1 MPPEL
6 TAALALCRNLPSPPG
21 IALRIIELAQDP
33 EADIT
38 TAADIIAID
47 MALSARMLR
56 IANSPLYA
64 SRRRIE
70 NLGQALTML
79 GLNATVSL
87 ALGFTVTQGLTAPG
101 AGQDLRER
109 AWRRSILSA
118 LAASLLGQARGLRK
132 AEELMLAGLLQDLGI
147 LVLAQAQPDTYLPLL
162 RQAADNDALVALERE
177 HLHCTHAEVG
187 ALMAEQWDLPR
198 YLVDSIARSESP
210 ADAEDNFQTCVA
222 LSGAVADIWLSADA
236 DAAREHA
243 LQLVNERLQL
253 DSAQFDQVL
262 ARISDAL
269 PDISALFETSLL
281 SPSRVQQLID
291 HAQELATL
299 RNLREMQDAAQARQ
313 RADEFEAGGNIDA
326 SAEWLRKSGL
336 AKADKKADRV
346 AAEGI
351 IVAAQD
357 GNKAVLVEVNSE
369 TDFVAKDSNFL
380 DFTKAVGATALS
392 SGAADIDALK
402 AAKLP
407 TGETIEEAR
416 AAVIAKVGEKVDVR
430 RIVRLE
436 STNNVAAYVHGGRIG
451 VLVELAGG
459 DAELARGLAMHV
471 AAMNPPHNKAADVPA
486 EFVAKEKE
494 IELAKMTDKDKSKPA
509 DILEKIISGKIA
521 KIVNEVTLYGQP
533 YVLDTN
539 QSVEQVLKAAG
550 ADVVG
555 FKRLAVG
562 EGIEKVVEDYAA
574 EVMKQAGLA

>member
-1 MPPEL
+1 MEI
-6 TAALALCRNLPSPPG
+6 TA
-21 IALRIIELAQDP
+21 
-33 EADIT
+33 
-38 TAADIIAID
+38 
-47 MALSARMLR
+47 
-56 IANSPLYA
+56 
-64 SRRRIE
+64 
-70 NLGQALTML
+70 
-79 GLNATVSL
+79 SL
-87 ALGFTVTQGLTAPG
+87 VKE
-101 AGQDLRER
+101 LRER
-109 AWRRSILSA
+109 T
-118 LAASLLGQARGLRK
+118 G
-132 AEELMLAGLLQDLGI
+132 AGMMECKK
-147 LVLAQAQPDTYLPLL
+147 
-162 RQAADNDALVALERE
+162 ALVE
-177 HLHCTHAEVG
+177 
-187 ALMAEQWDLPR
+187 
-198 YLVDSIARSESP
+198 
-210 ADAEDNFQTCVA
+210 N
-222 LSGAVADIWLSADA
+222 
-236 DAAREHA
+236 
-243 LQLVNERLQL
+243 
-253 DSAQFDQVL
+253 
-262 ARISDAL
+262 
-269 PDISALFETSLL
+269 
-281 SPSRVQQLID
+281 
-291 HAQELATL
+291 
-299 RNLREMQDAAQARQ
+299 
-313 RADEFEAGGNIDA
+313 GGNIDA

-357 GNKAVLVEVNSE
+357 GGKAVLVEVNSE

-380 DFTKAVGATALS
+380 DFTKAVAAVALS

-407 TGETIEEAR
+407 SGESVEESR

-459 DAELARGLAMHV
+459 NEELARGLAMHV

-494 IELAKMTDKDKSKPA
+494 IELAKMSDKEKAKPA

-550 ADVVG
+550 AEVIG
-555 FKRLAVG
+555 FQRLAVG